1 MVGVIGGEVMNVAEA
16 VGRALAGLGAR
27 HVFGVLGSGNFLVTN
42 ALVEHG
48 ATFLASR
55 HEGGAITM
63 ADAYARVSGRVGVCS
78 VHQGPGLTNAMTG
91 LTEAAK
97 SRTPLVVLAAD
108 TAAAAIRSNFRIE
121 QDQLVRAVGAVPER
135 LHGPASAIADAVR
148 AWRRAETERRTV
160 VLMLPLD
167 VQAATSPHDGRD
179 LPAPLALHPARPA
192 QAAIVEAANVLAR
205 ATRPLIIAGRG
216 AVLADAGEPL
226 ERLAELLGALL
237 ATSANGNGLFAGN
250 PWSLGISGGFASPA
264 ALELIA
270 QADVVLSVGAG
281 LNMWTTRHGRL
292 VSPTATVIQ
301 VDRDADAI
309 GAHHRVDVAVVGDA
323 AEAARALLDALGE
336 RPIMPTMGPPTPM
349 APAPLPSLPW
359 GRCAARTTPTT
370 EPPLARRDHRPSD
383 DVPAGVP
390 AASATPTSSAA
401 PPPHGTAVERG
412 SQQTVLPS
420 PAHGAV
426 GIQGPHGRE
435 EGVGGG
441 GSYGWRTPD
450 VAERIRTGTW
460 KATPYED
467 AGTATQIDPRTLSA
481 ALDDLLPED
490 RTLAVDSGH
499 FMGYPP
505 MYLRVPDPN
514 AFVFTQAFQAIG
526 LGLASAI
533 GAAVARPD
541 RLTVAALG
549 DGGAMMALPELE
561 TVARLGLRLLIVV
574 YNDAAYGAEV
584 HHFGPQGH
592 PVELVQFPDVD
603 FAALGRAAGLQGATV
618 RRREDLAVVTS
629 WLAGGGTPG
638 LVLDAKV
645 VPTVI
650 AEWLEEAFRGH

>member
-1 MVGVIGGEVMNVAEA
+1 MNVAEA

-48 ATFLASR
+48 ATFLAAR

-108 TAAAAIRSNFRIE
+108 TAASAIRSNFRIE
-121 QDQLVRAVGAVPER
+121 QDQLVRSVGAMTER
-135 LHGPASAIADAVR
+135 LHGPASAVADAVR
-148 AWRRAETERRTV
+148 AWRRAEVERRTV
-160 VLMLPLD
+160 VLMMPLD

-179 LPAPLALHPARPA
+179 LSAPLVLHAARPA
-192 QAAIVEAANVLAR
+192 QAAIAKAADMLAQAR
-205 ATRPLIIAGRG
+205 RPLIIAGRG
-216 AVLADAGEPL
+216 AVLADAREPL
-226 ERLAELLGALL
+226 ERLGEHLGALL
-237 ATSANGNGLFAGN
+237 ATSANGNGLFTGN
-250 PWSLGISGGFASPA
+250 LWSLGISGGFASPA

-270 QADVVLSVGAG
+270 LADVVLSVGAG

-301 VDRDADAI
+301 VDRDTDAI
-309 GAHHRVDVAVVGDA
+309 GAHHRVDMAVVGDA
-323 AEAARALLDALGE
+323 AEAARALLAELEG
-336 RPIMPTMGPPTPM
+336 RQSPPASSPCRTRGG
-349 APAPLPSLPW
+349 AQAQRAPLSRAQGHGDVGPA
-359 GRCAARTTPTT
+359 GREYRAAHDIAADAAGKPEGRGPVVGVVRAAP
-370 EPPLARRDHRPSD
+370 ESSELRGRRD
-383 DVPAGVP
+383 
-390 AASATPTSSAA
+390 
-401 PPPHGTAVERG
+401 E
-412 SQQTVLPS
+412 
-420 PAHGAV
+420 
-426 GIQGPHGRE
+426 GPGG
-435 EGVGGG
+435 EGF
-441 GSYGWRTPD
+441 SGWRTPD
-450 VAERIRTGTW
+450 VAERIQAGTW

-481 ALDDLLPED
+481 VLDDVLPQE

-505 MYLRVPDPN
+505 MYLRVPDPQG
-514 AFVFTQAFQAIG
+514 FVFTQAFQAIG

-533 GAAVARPD
+533 GVAVARPD
-541 RLTVAALG
+541 RLTVTALG

-561 TVARLGLRLLIVV
+561 TVARLGLRMLIVI

-584 HHFGPQGH
+584 HHFEPQGH
-592 PVELVQFPDVD
+592 SVELVQFPDVD
-603 FAALGRAAGLQGATV
+603 FAALGRAAGLQGATI
-618 RRREDLAVVTS
+618 RRRKDLDVVTA
-629 WLAGGGTPG
+629 WLAEGATPG

-645 VPTVI
+645 VPTVV